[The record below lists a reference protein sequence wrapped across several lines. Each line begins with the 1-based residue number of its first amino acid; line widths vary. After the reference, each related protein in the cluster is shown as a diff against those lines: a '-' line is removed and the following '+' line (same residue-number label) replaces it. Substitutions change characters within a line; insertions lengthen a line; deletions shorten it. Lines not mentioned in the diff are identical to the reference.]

1 MRYLVL
7 IFCLVAVAA
16 AQEENLAD
24 HMLEHFAR
32 ATQVQSAVVSGDLA
46 GVDKEHIHVDVLPS
60 RIRISG
66 ERKPPAPT
74 RDSSSRCLE
83 VLTMEIESGRFGREI
98 VLPAEVDRN
107 RVTAKQ
113 ENGLLW
119 IVLPIARD

>member
-46 GVDKEHIHVDVLPS
+46 GVDKHAQWLAEHPSPDGEHHLPLH
-60 RIRISG
+60 RG
-66 ERKPPAPT
+66 
-74 RDSSSRCLE
+74 
-83 VLTMEIESGRFGREI
+83 G
-98 VLPAEVDRN
+98 
-107 RVTAKQ
+107 
-113 ENGLLW
+113 
-119 IVLPIARD
+119 